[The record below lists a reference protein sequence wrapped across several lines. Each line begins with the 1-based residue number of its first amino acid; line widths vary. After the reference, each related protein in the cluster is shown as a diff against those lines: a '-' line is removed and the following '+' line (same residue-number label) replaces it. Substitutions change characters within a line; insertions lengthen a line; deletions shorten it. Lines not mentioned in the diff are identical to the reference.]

1 MVFDVRRLDIY
12 RKVPKDLTQPTLAGA
27 LVSVLSGLFITF
39 LLVSEFK
46 FFVSPEVVSELFV
59 DNPGEVERLNVKINI
74 TLLKMPCSV
83 VGLDI
88 QDEMGRHEVGY
99 VDNTKKTPINKG
111 IGCQFETKFS
121 INKVPGNFHVSTH
134 AAGRQQPANVDF
146 SHIIQEV
153 SFGDD
158 LTEKSLNAAFNPLK
172 GKDKSGGKAENSHDY
187 YMKIVPTI
195 YEDVVG
201 KQNISYQYTYAY
213 KSYMS
218 SNHGHRVLPAIWFR
232 YDISPITVK
241 YHEKRAP
248 FYTFITTICAIVGG
262 TFTVAGIIDAMIFT
276 ASEVFKK
283 AELGKLS

>member
-12 RKVPKDLTQPTLAGA
+12 RKVPKDLTQPTFAGA
-27 LVSVLSGLFITF
+27 LVSVLSALFITF
-39 LLVSEFK
+39 LLVSEFR

-59 DNPGEVERLNVKINI
+59 DNPGEVQRLTVRINI
-74 TLLKMPCSV
+74 TLGKLPCGV

-99 VDNTKKTPINKG
+99 VDNTVKIPINKG
-111 IGCQFETKFS
+111 VGCQFETRFS

-134 AAGRQQPANVDF
+134 AAGRSQPMSPDF
-146 SHIIQEV
+146 SHVIQEV

-158 LTEKSLNAAFNPLK
+158 LTGKSLNAAFNPLK
-172 GKDKSGGKAENSHDY
+172 GTDKSKSKSDNSHDY

-195 YEDVVG
+195 YEDVNG
-201 KQNISYQYTYAY
+201 NQNISYQYTYAY
-213 KSYMS
+213 KSYTS
-218 SNHGHRVLPAIWFR
+218 STHGHKVLPAIWFR

-276 ASEVFKK
+276 AGEVFRK